1 MKSNQDRPTWQVCRD
16 IQYGTVLYSILR
28 EDCSVEIDRMQA
40 TNPQLGGGKDG
51 GRTHFKQVGTGGN
64 SWGGAEVKKEG
75 EGVGWGRTPDTKPPR
90 DQSHPTRISVKRTQC
105 MRRKQGNT
113 RRKRGA
119 QLPVWGE
126 CSGRRDS
133 GRRGGGI
140 DWWRLLRGVGGG
152 GSGTYQNQSGMHH
165 ASVFSKRET
174 ALEKRRKRVNGEQ
187 RDGTVLRGEA
197 VRGERVRCGVK
208 NRGRSQPHIAENQ
221 PPWTDRQ
228 THTQEC
234 CTYNHLWR
242 ESGGSGM

>member
-1 MKSNQDRPTWQVCRD
+1 M
-16 IQYGTVLYSILR
+16 
-28 EDCSVEIDRMQA
+28 
-40 TNPQLGGGKDG
+40 
-51 GRTHFKQVGTGGN
+51 
-64 SWGGAEVKKEG
+64 
-75 EGVGWGRTPDTKPPR
+75 
-90 DQSHPTRISVKRTQC
+90 
-105 MRRKQGNT
+105 
-113 RRKRGA
+113 
-119 QLPVWGE
+119 
-126 CSGRRDS
+126 
-133 GRRGGGI
+133 
-140 DWWRLLRGVGGG
+140 RGVGGG